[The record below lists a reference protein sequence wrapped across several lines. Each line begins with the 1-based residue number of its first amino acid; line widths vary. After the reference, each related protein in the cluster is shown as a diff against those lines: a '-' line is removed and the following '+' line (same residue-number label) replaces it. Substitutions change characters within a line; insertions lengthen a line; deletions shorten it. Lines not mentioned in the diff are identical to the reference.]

1 MARIGYVRVS
11 TAGQNTARQEVQ
23 MPGDLD
29 RVFVDHASGK
39 DTQRPQLK
47 ACLSYL
53 REGDVLIVESISRF
67 ARNTRDLLGMVAD
80 LTARGVEFVSLKETI
95 DTRTPTGR
103 FVLTLFAAL
112 AELEREQILQRQAE
126 GIAIAKSEGK
136 YRGRQPIKVDEA
148 AFSRAYRSWRSG
160 DITARAAMQRL
171 NLTPN
176 TFYRRVRDYEKA
188 NGGRRE
194 GQGAR

>member
-23 MPGDLD
+23 MPADLD
-29 RVFVDHASGK
+29 KVFVDHASGK

-47 ACLSYL
+47 ACLAYL
-53 REGDVLIVESISRF
+53 RDGDVLIVESISRF

-126 GIAIAKSEGK
+126 GIAIAKTEGK

-171 NLTPN
+171 DLTPN